1 SVHARLCDFDHGPL
15 PPTEER
21 EEMTTIYSA
30 RWVLPGWPALPSSQ
44 LAPFESG
51 AVAVDGALIVG
62 VGSAAEI
69 VARFPDA
76 RVEQFG
82 EAVILPGLVNTHTHL
97 ELTALRG
104 YLENEE
110 SDFFAWL
117 KKLTLARL
125 EKMTPDDI
133 RVSATWGACEAV
145 RAGITCVGDASDS
158 AMMSMLA
165 LNDVGL
171 RGVVFQE
178 SFGPDPRLAGENFE
192 KLNTKVSELR

>member
-1 SVHARLCDFDHGPL
+1 MS
-15 PPTEER
+15 T
-21 EEMTTIYSA
+21 
-30 RWVLPGWPALPSSQ
+30 
-44 LAPFESG
+44 APIESG
-51 AVAVDGALIVG
+51 AVAVEGSRIAA
-62 VGSAAEI
+62 VGSQPDLS
-69 VARFPDA
+69 ARFPDA

-117 KKLTLARL
+117 RKLTLARL
-125 EKMTPDDI
+125 ERMTPDDI

-145 RAGITCVGDASDS
+145 RAGITCVYDASDS
-158 AMMSMLA
+158 ALMSMWA
-165 LNDVGL
+165 LKDVGL

-178 SFGPDPRLAGENFE
+178 SFGPDPRL
-192 KLNTKVSELR
+192 V